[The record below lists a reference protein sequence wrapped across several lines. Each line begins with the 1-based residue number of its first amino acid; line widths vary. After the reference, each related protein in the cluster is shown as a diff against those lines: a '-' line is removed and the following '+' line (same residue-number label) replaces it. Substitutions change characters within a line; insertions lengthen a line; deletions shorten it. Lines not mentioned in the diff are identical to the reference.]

1 MSETVI
7 SSVFIC
13 PKCKYTNPSKSKFC
27 MQCGNPLSSENTN
40 IAKKP
45 KIVLVENGKPKK
57 DFLLS
62 EKVKIGKGNDIDI
75 KGSDFSENI
84 CEIKIE
90 GEKIFLNVLVDEVFI
105 KANTNKPLELNSGSE
120 IRIGDNLFRVE
131 I

>member
-40 IAKKP
+40 TAKKP

>member
-40 IAKKP
+40 TPKKP

-62 EKVKIGKGNDIDI
+62 DKVKIGKGNDIDI
-75 KGSDFSENI
+75 KGSNFSENI

-90 GEKIFLNVLVDEVFI
+90 GEKIFLNVSEDGVFI
-105 KANTNKPLELNSGSE
+105 KANTNIPLELNSGSE
-120 IRIGDNLFRVE
+120 IRIGDNIFRVE

>member
-40 IAKKP
+40 TSKKP
-45 KIVLVENGKPKK
+45 KLILIENGKPKK
-57 DFLLS
+57 EILISDN
-62 EKVKIGKGNDIDI
+62 EKIGKGNDIDI
-75 KGSDFSENI
+75 KGSNFSENI
-84 CEIKIE
+84 CEIKID
-90 GEKIFLNVLVDEVFI
+90 GEKIFLNILVDEVFI
-105 KANTNKPLELNSGSE
+105 KANANKPLELSSGSE
-120 IRIGDNLFRVE
+120 IKIGDNTFRVE

>member
-40 IAKKP
+40 TAKKP

-75 KGSDFSENI
+75 KGSDFSESI

-90 GEKIFLNVLVDEVFI
+90 GEKILLNVLVDGVFI

>member
-40 IAKKP
+40 TAKKP

-75 KGSDFSENI
+75 KGSDFSESI

-90 GEKIFLNVLVDEVFI
+90 GEKIFLNVLVDGVFI